1 MIPFDLFVLPAD
13 ERVIREAAHPFVRG
27 LIRRLVNI
35 SLASLAAFAI
45 VGSAACALRIVFF
58 H

>member
-1 MIPFDLFVLPAD
+1 MLSLELFVLPSD
-13 ERVIREAAHPFVRG
+13 ERVLKEYRHPFARG
-27 LIRRLVNI
+27 LVRRLVNI
-35 SLASLAAFAI
+35 SLASLAAFAV